1 MAENLLQNPTLL
13 NTDPNRPASA
23 AVPPTSGA
31 EQARLVFYTL
41 RRCWVWAVPTG
52 CLLGLLAAYAVYSL
66 FTPQFQADHL
76 LESNGDYVV
85 FRGTMPTSAN
95 LAASERQLIY
105 TDLVLDSV
113 IADPDILALLQ
124 VESSD
129 EAKVA
134 LREQLRVSSAGTNSM
149 FTISYQHE
157 NPSTAAAVCNKITES
172 YLLQRERLESE
183 RIANLES
190 WLAPSIDQWKG
201 EVETHEKRVRDLSK
215 SSLGYD
221 PSVRIEG
228 LENDLS
234 VLGTLRHDLKNLIVE
249 ESIMEA
255 KVDMATTAES
265 LLEMD
270 TTPPQIDD
278 PTPAQI
284 KVYLNN
290 DRETQKARELL
301 AEKERE
307 VRAMESAGLET
318 VRQDTFKKLKE
329 AVVSAEEAL
338 TELEDAKTIQ
348 ATKELKE
355 QALAAATR
363 ARDIEARS
371 RKEKNRLELDGL
383 KRKLAE
389 MKAQRAIVQ
398 NEYDAEKAR
407 LETQGGVTADLLFA
421 EEDRGVAVG
430 ILAQLNERLAAIRT
444 ERRRGSGVQSLA
456 KATVPLEPVRGPPW
470 KKMLAAAGICFAL
483 PCLLSLLLELRSQRL
498 GDATALSSQPIA
510 PILGEIARIPTRTG
524 SSNKQRVFEESIDTL
539 RANLMLSK
547 DTAGVRTIAIA
558 SSISGEGKSSVAS
571 QLAISLAKAC
581 GETVLLVDA
590 DLRSPD
596 QHDIFGLNMGEGLT
610 RVLQGEAKLTET
622 VDKSLG
628 DFVHVLPAGY
638 LDMSPHRVLNPNA
651 LDALISK
658 AKEDYRFVVI
668 DTAPVLAAG
677 ETLAVA
683 SKTDATL
690 VCVMRDLSRA
700 DAVVRT
706 TRRLEAAGANVIGT
720 VFSGVPTRQY
730 SYRYG
735 QYYKYLGS
743 TTQPTITT

>member
-1 MAENLLQNPTLL
+1 MADNLLQPTPS
-13 NTDPNRPASA
+13 PNESASSSASTTQSPASGGDQ
-23 AVPPTSGA
+23 V
-31 EQARLVFYTL
+31 RLVFYTL
-41 RRCWVWAVPTG
+41 RRCWVWAVPLG
-52 CLLGLLAAYAVYSL
+52 CLFGLIAAYAVYYF
-66 FTPQFQADHL
+66 FTPVFQASHL

-85 FRGTMPTSAN
+85 FRGTMPSSAN

-105 TDLVLDSV
+105 TDLVLESV
-113 IADPDILALLQ
+113 VLDPDILALLEA
-124 VESSD
+124 ESTD
-129 EAKVA
+129 EAKVK
-134 LREQLRVSSAGTNSM
+134 LREGLRVEGAGTNSM
-149 FTISYQHE
+149 FKISFQDQV
-157 NPSTAAAVCNKITES
+157 PSTASAVCNKIAES

-190 WLAPSIDQWKG
+190 WLAPSIDQWKE
-201 EVETHEKRVRDLSK
+201 EVENHENRVRDLSK
-215 SSLGYD
+215 TSLGYD
-221 PSVRIEG
+221 PTVRIEG

-255 KVDMATTAES
+255 KVDMASTEKSLTDMDSRTPVVAE
-265 LLEMD
+265 
-270 TTPPQIDD
+270 
-278 PTPAQI
+278 PTPTQI
-284 KVYLNN
+284 KIYLNS
-290 DRETQKARELL
+290 DRETTKARALL

-318 VRQDTFKKLKE
+318 VRQDTFEKLKKSVTT
-329 AVVSAEEAL
+329 A
-338 TELEDAKTIQ
+338 
-348 ATKELKE
+348 E
-355 QALAAATR
+355 QALATLEEQKTQEATTELKNQAIALATR
-363 ARDIEARS
+363 QREAQTQE
-371 RKEKNRLELDGL
+371 RKEKDRLELDSL

-398 NEYDAEKAR
+398 NEYDLEKSR

-421 EEDRGVAVG
+421 EEDRAVAVG
-430 ILAQLNERLAAIRT
+430 ILSQLNERLAAVRT
-444 ERRRGSGVQSLA
+444 ETRRGSGVQSLA
-456 KATVPLEPVRGPPW
+456 AATVPLEPISGTPL
-470 KKMLAAAGICFAL
+470 KKMLAAAGACFLL
-483 PCLLSLLLELRSQRL
+483 PFLLSFLVEFRSQRL

-510 PILGEIARIPTRTG
+510 PILGEIARIPTKSG
-524 SSNKQRVFEESIDTL
+524 ASNKQRVFEESIDTL

-547 DTAGVRTIAIA
+547 ETAGVRTIAIA
-558 SSISGEGKSSVAS
+558 SSVSGEGKSSVAS

-596 QHDIFGLNMGEGLT
+596 QHDIFGLHMGEGLS
-610 RVLQGEAKLTET
+610 RVLQGDAQLIDT

-628 DFVHVLPAGY
+628 DFVHVLPAGH
-638 LDMSPHRVLNPNA
+638 LDMSPHRVLNPEA
-651 LDALISK
+651 LDALISTARDK
-658 AKEDYRFVVI
+658 YRFIVI

-735 QYYKYLGS
+735 QYYKYLGNA
-743 TTQPTITT
+743 T

>member
-1 MAENLLQNPTLL
+1 MAENLLQ
-13 NTDPNRPASA
+13 
-23 AVPPTSGA
+23 PPTNPNANAPTSQLSASGGD
-31 EQARLVFYTL
+31 QVRLVFYTL
-41 RRCWVWAVPTG
+41 RRCWVWAVPLG
-52 CLLGLLAAYAVYSL
+52 CLFGLIAAYTVYYF
-66 FTPQFQADHL
+66 FTPVFQANHL

-85 FRGTMPTSAN
+85 FRGTMPSSAN

-105 TDLVLDSV
+105 TDLVLESV
-113 IADPDILALLQ
+113 VLDPDILALM
-124 VESSD
+124 EADSTD
-129 EAKVA
+129 DAKVK
-134 LREQLRVSSAGTNSM
+134 LREGLRVESAGTNSM
-149 FTISYQHE
+149 FKISFQHQI
-157 NPSTAAAVCNKITES
+157 PTTASAVCNKISES

-190 WLAPSIDQWKG
+190 WLAPSIDQWKK
-201 EVETHEKRVRDLSK
+201 EVESHETRVRELSK
-215 SSLGYD
+215 TSLGYD
-221 PSVRIEG
+221 PTVRIEG

-255 KVDMATTAES
+255 KVDMASTENTLTKLDRSKPVVDEPTT
-265 LLEMD
+265 
-270 TTPPQIDD
+270 
-278 PTPAQI
+278 AQI
-284 KVYLNN
+284 KMYLDN
-290 DRETQKARELL
+290 DREITKARALL
-301 AEKERE
+301 AEKERG

-318 VRQDTFKKLKE
+318 VRQDTFEKLQKSVTTAEQTLAKLEEQKTQE
-329 AVVSAEEAL
+329 AT
-338 TELEDAKTIQ
+338 TEIKNQ
-348 ATKELKE
+348 AI
-355 QALAAATR
+355 ALATR
-363 ARDIEARS
+363 QREAQVRE
-371 RKEKNRLELDGL
+371 REETDRAELDSL

-398 NEYDAEKAR
+398 NEYNSEKAR

-421 EEDRGVAVG
+421 EEDREVAVG
-430 ILAQLNERLAAIRT
+430 ILAQLNERLAAVRT
-444 ERRRGSGVQSLA
+444 ETRRGSGVQSLA
-456 KATVPLEPVRGPPW
+456 TATVPLEPISGTPL
-470 KKMLAAAGICFAL
+470 KKMLAAAGACFLL
-483 PCLLSLLLELRSQRL
+483 PFLLSFLLEFRSQRL
-498 GDATALSSQPIA
+498 GDAAALTSQPIA
-510 PILGEIARIPTRTG
+510 PILGEISRIPTKAG
-524 SSNKQRVFEESIDTL
+524 ASNKQRVFEESIDTL

-547 DTAGVRTIAIA
+547 DTAGVRSITIA
-558 SSISGEGKSSVAS
+558 SSVSGEGKSSVAS

-596 QHDIFGLNMGEGLT
+596 QHDIFGLTMGQGLT
-610 RVLQGEAKLTET
+610 RVLQGEAQLVDT

-628 DFVHVLPAGY
+628 DFVHVLPAGH
-638 LDMSPHRVLNPNA
+638 LDMSPHRVLNPDA
-651 LDALISK
+651 LDTLISL
-658 AKEDYRFVVI
+658 AKDDYRFVVI

-735 QYYKYLGS
+735 QYYKYLGNA
-743 TTQPTITT
+743 T

>member
-1 MAENLLQNPTLL
+1 MADNLLQPPTNP
-13 NTDPNRPASA
+13 NPDASTSA
-23 AVPPTSGA
+23 STAQPPTSGSD
-31 EQARLVFYTL
+31 QVRLMFYTL
-41 RRCWVWAVPTG
+41 RRCWVWAVPCG
-52 CLLGLLAAYAVYSL
+52 CLLGLIAAYTVYYL
-66 FTPQFQADHL
+66 FTPMYQADHL

-85 FRGTMPTSAN
+85 FRGTIPTSAN

-113 IADPDILALLQ
+113 ISDPDILALLEA
-124 VESSD
+124 ESTD
-129 EAKVA
+129 DAKVK
-134 LREQLRVSSAGTNSM
+134 LREHLRVQTAGTNSM
-149 FTISYQHE
+149 FKISFQ
-157 NPSTAAAVCNKITES
+157 NATPATASAVCNKIAES

-190 WLAPSIDQWKG
+190 WLAPSIDQWKD
-201 EVETHEKRVRDLSK
+201 EVESHETRVRDLSK
-215 SSLGYD
+215 TSLGYD
-221 PSVRIEG
+221 PTVRIEG

-255 KVDMATTAES
+255 KVDMASTVDTLS
-265 LLEMD
+265 EMENP
-270 TTPPQIDD
+270 TPVVDE
-278 PTPAQI
+278 PTPAQL
-284 KVYLNN
+284 KTYLNN
-290 DRETQKARELL
+290 DRETTKARTLL

-318 VRQDTFKKLKE
+318 VRQDTFEKLKE
-329 AVVSAEEAL
+329 SVAAAEDTLAKIEEKKTQEA
-338 TELEDAKTIQ
+338 TAEIKKQ
-348 ATKELKE
+348 AIALATRQREAQAREREEKNRV
-355 QALAAATR
+355 ALAA
-363 ARDIEARS
+363 
-371 RKEKNRLELDGL
+371 L
-383 KRKLAE
+383 KRSLAE

-421 EEDRGVAVG
+421 EEDREVAVG
-430 ILAQLNERLAAIRT
+430 ILAQLNERLAAVRT

-456 KATVPLEPVRGPPW
+456 AATVPLEPISGTPL
-470 KKMLAAAGICFAL
+470 KKMLAAAAACFLL
-483 PCLLSLLLELRSQRL
+483 PFLLSFLLEFRSQRL

-524 SSNKQRVFEESIDTL
+524 ASNKQRVFEESIDTL

-547 DTAGVRTIAIA
+547 DTADVRTIAIA
-558 SSISGEGKSSVAS
+558 SSVSGEGKSSVAS

-596 QHDIFGLNMGEGLT
+596 QHDIFGLSMGEGLS
-610 RVLQGEAKLTET
+610 RVLQGEANLIDT

-638 LDMSPHRVLNPNA
+638 LDTSPHRVLNPEA
-651 LDALISK
+651 LDTLISK
-658 AKEDYRFVVI
+658 AKDDYRFIVI

-735 QYYKYLGS
+735 QYYKYLGNA
-743 TTQPTITT
+743 T

>member
-1 MAENLLQNPTLL
+1 MADNLLQPSPRLTNSNLK
-13 NTDPNRPASA
+13 SA
-23 AVPPTSGA
+23 ATDQHPTSGLD
-31 EQARLVFYTL
+31 QVRLVLYTL
-41 RRCWVWAVPTG
+41 RRCWVWAVPLG
-52 CLLGLLAAYAVYSL
+52 CLFGLIAAYAVYFF
-66 FTPQFQADHL
+66 FTPVFQANHL

-85 FRGTMPTSAN
+85 FRGAMPSSAN

-105 TDLVLDSV
+105 TDLVLESV
-113 IADPDILALLQ
+113 VLDPDILALMEAESTDDAKVKLREGLR
-124 VESSD
+124 VES
-129 EAKVA
+129 
-134 LREQLRVSSAGTNSM
+134 AGINSM
-149 FTISYQHE
+149 FKISFQHKL
-157 NPSTAAAVCNKITES
+157 PTTASAVCNKIAES
-172 YLLQRERLESE
+172 YLLQRERLESD

-190 WLAPSIDQWKG
+190 WLAPSIDQWKQ
-201 EVETHEKRVRDLSK
+201 EVQTHENRVRDLSK

-255 KVDMATTAES
+255 KVDMASTE
-265 LLEMD
+265 D
-270 TTPPQIDD
+270 TLTEIDNSTPVVDE
-278 PTPAQI
+278 PTPTQI
-284 KVYLNN
+284 KIYLDN
-290 DRETQKARELL
+290 DRDIAKARALL

-318 VRQDTFKKLKE
+318 VRQDTFEKLKK
-329 AVVSAEEAL
+329 SATTAEQSLAK
-338 TELEDAKTIQ
+338 LE
-348 ATKELKE
+348 ELKSQE
-355 QALAAATR
+355 AQVELKNQAIASATR
-363 ARDIEARS
+363 QREVQKRE
-371 RKEKNRLELDGL
+371 RKEKARVELESL

-398 NEYDAEKAR
+398 NEYNLEKSR

-421 EEDRGVAVG
+421 EEDREVAVG

-444 ERRRGSGVQSLA
+444 ETRRGSGVQSLA
-456 KATVPLEPVRGPPW
+456 AATVPLEPISGTPL
-470 KKMLAAAGICFAL
+470 KKMVVAAGICFLL
-483 PCLLSLLLELRSQRL
+483 PFLLSLLLEFRSQRV
-498 GDATALSSQPIA
+498 GDATALSAQPIA
-510 PILGEIARIPTRTG
+510 PIMGEIARIPTKTG
-524 SSNKQRVFEESIDTL
+524 ASNKQRVFEESIDTL

-547 DTAGVRTIAIA
+547 DTAGVRTITIA
-558 SSISGEGKSSVAS
+558 SSVSGEGKSSVAS

-596 QHDIFGLNMGEGLT
+596 QHDIFGLSMGQGLS
-610 RVLQGEAKLTET
+610 RVLQGEAQMADS

-628 DFVHVLPAGY
+628 DFVHVLPAGH
-638 LDMSPHRVLNPNA
+638 LDMSPHRVLNPEA
-651 LDALISK
+651 VDKLIST
-658 AKEDYRFVVI
+658 AKNDYRFIVI

-690 VCVMRDLSRA
+690 VCVMRDLSRT

-720 VFSGVPTRQY
+720 IFSGVPTRQY

-735 QYYKYLGS
+735 DYYKYLVNA
-743 TTQPTITT
+743 T